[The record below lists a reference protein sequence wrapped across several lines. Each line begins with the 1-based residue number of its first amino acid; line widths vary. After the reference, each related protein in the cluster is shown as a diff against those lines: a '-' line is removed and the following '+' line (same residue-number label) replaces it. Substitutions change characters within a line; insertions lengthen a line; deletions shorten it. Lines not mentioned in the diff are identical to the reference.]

1 MKLPIVMKATLP
13 DRVRT
18 LLSKIRDL
26 SGLTAYC
33 SDHVALLVRDHLTDV
48 AGRRHA
54 TARRLGAEPT
64 GFLAD
69 AAGSVVAAPEPRT
82 VVVRVDSPGVKRAY
96 HDVAIKP
103 KNSAKFL
110 TVPIH
115 ALSYGRRASS
125 VERLAAARLFVFADK
140 DKDQALLAVRERATG
155 RLLPLYVLKRTVRQ
169 AQDPS
174 LMPSEAEIQ
183 ERLVSSAATY
193 IRRHIA
199 GLARSAS

>member
-1 MKLPIVMKATLP
+1 MKLPIEMKATLP

-18 LLSKIRDL
+18 LLSRVRDL

-54 TARRLGAEPT
+54 SARRLGAEPT

-82 VVVRVDSPGVKRAY
+82 VVVRIDSPGVKRAY
-96 HDVAIKP
+96 HDIAIKP
-103 KNSAKFL
+103 KNGAKYL
-110 TVPIH
+110 TIPIH

-125 VERLAAARLFVFADK
+125 VERLAAARLFVVKGDN
-140 DKDQALLAVRERATG
+140 QALLAARERATG
-155 RLLPLYVLKRTVRQ
+155 RLLPLYILKRTVRQ

-174 LMPSEAEIQ
+174 LMPSEAEIRQ
-183 ERLVSSAATY
+183 RLVSSAAAY

-199 GLARSAS
+199 SLARSAS